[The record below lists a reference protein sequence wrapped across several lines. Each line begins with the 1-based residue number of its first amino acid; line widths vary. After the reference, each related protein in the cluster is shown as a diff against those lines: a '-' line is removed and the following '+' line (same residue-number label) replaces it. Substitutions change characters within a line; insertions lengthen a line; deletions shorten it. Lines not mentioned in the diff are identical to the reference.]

1 MDRFGGRALERQFG
15 SDSAMRGWY
24 PPDRITA
31 LGLVK
36 REISLSLRECTEERP
51 REHTERRRSPAS
63 QKEAFIRTEP
73 WGILISNF

>member
-31 LGLVK
+31 LGLVR
-36 REISLSLRECTEERP
+36 REISHYVNAPRKGHVSTQREGGHQQVRKRP
-51 REHTERRRSPAS
+51 SSEPSHG
-63 QKEAFIRTEP
+63 AF
-73 WGILISNF
+73 